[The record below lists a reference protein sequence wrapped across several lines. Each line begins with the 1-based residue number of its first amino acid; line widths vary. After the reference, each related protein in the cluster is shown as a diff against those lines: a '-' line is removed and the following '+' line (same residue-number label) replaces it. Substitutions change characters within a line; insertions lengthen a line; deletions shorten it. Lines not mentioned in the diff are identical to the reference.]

1 MMIIDD
7 LAATCPHC
15 GRKILIRDFGGVI
28 PSGVFFDIPKSIKD
42 ILLPELAQR
51 RKADGGCPVEEI

>member
-1 MMIIDD
+1 MMIIDVLD
-7 LAATCPHC
+7 AVCPRC

-28 PSGVFFDIPKSIKD
+28 PSGVFFDTPKSTKD
-42 ILLPELAQR
+42 ILSPELSPV